1 MDTCLAC
8 KSCAG
13 QCPVKVDVP
22 AFRARFLAL
31 YHTRYLRPAR
41 DWLMALLEQALP
53 WLARAPRLVN
63 TVQASALAQ
72 FLLRHM
78 GLVKVPPLS
87 GIDLVSAAGRAGFE
101 VATPES
107 VATATAQGQQVVVQ
121 DAFTTHYGSVQA
133 IGCSAY

>member
-22 AFRARFLAL
+22 AFRARILAL

-87 GIDLVSAAGRAGFE
+87 GIVW
-101 VATPES
+101 
-107 VATATAQGQQVVVQ
+107 
-121 DAFTTHYGSVQA
+121 
-133 IGCSAY
+133 